1 MIMNLFELKYLIV
14 LQLAIDFA
22 IFIVFIFLIRRL
34 RFLDKGSSSLNSKLK
49 IYESF
54 LTDADNISVKFK
66 EMLQEKKDIIKK
78 LNEQLEKRIKN
89 LNTLLNR
96 ADALLFKHKQSHQ
109 DGYVQDSIKN
119 HTTKI
124 VELAKE
130 GFDLDYISES
140 LVIPKEEVMLVLD
153 LKKKISQLD
162 SKEGVS

>member
-1 MIMNLFELKYLIV
+1 MNLFELKYLIV
-14 LQLAIDFA
+14 SQLSIDFA
-22 IFIVFIFLIRRL
+22 IFVVFIFLIRRL

-54 LTDADNISVKFK
+54 LTDADNMSVKFK

-78 LNEQLEKRIKN
+78 LNEQLEKRINN

-96 ADALLFKHKQSHQ
+96 ADSLLFKHRQRNQ
-109 DGYVQDSIKN
+109 DDYVQDSLKN
-119 HTTKI
+119 HTKKI
-124 VELAKE
+124 IELAKE

-162 SKEGVS
+162 SKDGVS

>member
-1 MIMNLFELKYLIV
+1 MNLFELKYLIV

-54 LTDADNISVKFK
+54 LMDADNISVKFK
-66 EMLQEKKDIIKK
+66 EILQEKKDIIKK

-96 ADALLFKHKQSHQ
+96 ADVLLFKHKQSHQ
-109 DGYVQDSIKN
+109 DGYLQDSLKN
-119 HTTKI
+119 HTKKI

-130 GFDLDYISES
+130 GFDLDYISER

-153 LKKKISQLD
+153 LKKKMSQLD
-162 SKEGVS
+162 SKEGGA

>member
-1 MIMNLFELKYLIV
+1 MNLFELKYLIV

-22 IFIVFIFLIRRL
+22 IFVVFILLIRRL

-54 LTDADNISVKFK
+54 LKDADNISVKFK
-66 EMLQEKKDIIKK
+66 EMLKEKKDIIKK
-78 LNEQLEKRIKN
+78 LDEQLEKRIKN

-96 ADALLFKHKQSHQ
+96 ADALLFKHRQSNQ
-109 DGYVQDSIKN
+109 DVHVQDSLTN
-119 HTTKI
+119 HTKKI

-130 GFDLDYISES
+130 GFDLDYISET

-153 LKKKISQLD
+153 LKKKISPLD
-162 SKEGVS
+162 PKEGVS

>member
-1 MIMNLFELKYLIV
+1 MNLFELKYLIV
-14 LQLAIDFA
+14 SQLSIDFA
-22 IFIVFIFLIRRL
+22 IFVVFIFLIRRL

-66 EMLQEKKDIIKK
+66 EMLQEKKNIIKK
-78 LNEQLEKRIKN
+78 LNEQLEKRINN

-96 ADALLFKHKQSHQ
+96 ADALLFKHRQSNQ
-109 DGYVQDSIKN
+109 DDYVQDSLKN
-119 HTTKI
+119 HTKKI
-124 VELAKE
+124 IELAKE

-162 SKEGVS
+162 SKDGVS

>member
-1 MIMNLFELKYLIV
+1 MNFLELKQLIF
-14 LQLAIDFA
+14 LQLSIDFA
-22 IFIVFIFLIRRL
+22 IFVVFIFLIRRL
-34 RFLDKGSSSLNSKLK
+34 RLLDKGSSSLNNKLK
-49 IYESF
+49 MYESF

-66 EMLQEKKDIIKK
+66 GMLQEKKDIIKK
-78 LNEQLEKRIKN
+78 LNEQLES

-96 ADALLFKHKQSHQ
+96 TDALLFKQRQ
-109 DGYVQDSIKN
+109 NNQDSHVQASLEN

-124 VELAKE
+124 IELAKE

-162 SKEGVS
+162 SKESMS

>member
-1 MIMNLFELKYLIV
+1 MNLFELKYLIV

-22 IFIVFIFLIRRL
+22 IFVVFILLIRRL

-54 LTDADNISVKFK
+54 LKDADNISVKFK
-66 EMLQEKKDIIKK
+66 EMLKEKKDIINK

-96 ADALLFKHKQSHQ
+96 ADALLFKHRQSNQ
-109 DGYVQDSIKN
+109 DVHVQDSLTN
-119 HTTKI
+119 HTKKI

-130 GFDLDYISES
+130 GFDLDYISET

-153 LKKKISQLD
+153 LKKKISPLD
-162 SKEGVS
+162 PKEGVS